1 MCRPPQPSEL
11 VVDATKD
18 AAAAPKEEPLPYA
31 RTEHNKHFGV
41 TEEQQGLILLVGL
54 LAAGF
59 CTTRF
64 DAVNTSVRLRDIGIL
79 YLLSYICLLYTSPSP
94 RDQRGSRMP
103 SSA

>member
-11 VVDATKD
+11 VAD
-18 AAAAPKEEPLPYA
+18 AAKEAAAASATAAKAADAAPKEEPLPYA

-59 CTTRF
+59 ATTRF
-64 DAVNTSVRLRDIGIL
+64 DSVNTTVRLRDIGIPV
-79 YLLSYICLLYTSPSP
+79 SYTHLTLPTKRIV
-94 RDQRGSRMP
+94 
-103 SSA
+103 